1 MQFSHLVWSLYN
13 DDVDH
18 DHDDHDLDHDDVDV
32 DSPPLANRPPQIT
45 RRSSHLSLR
54 HDFFPCE
61 GFVPRHLLC
70 PPAILKILT
79 RMPRPT
85 NLCDPRLN
93 QIEEIEI
100 E

>member
-1 MQFSHLVWSLYN
+1 MILTMTMMIMILTMMM
-13 DDVDH
+13 
-18 DHDDHDLDHDDVDV
+18 LILTMMMMLMLTP
-32 DSPPLANRPPQIT
+32 PPLANLPPQIT

-54 HDFFPCE
+54 HDFFPCG